1 MIRVLYFIIHFNM
14 LVKFEKSL
22 TYIYGRF
29 SSPSIS
35 DEDIDF
41 NFVYALH
48 TFVATVEGQ
57 ANVIKGDTL
66 ILLDDSNSYWW
77 LVRLAKDQTVG
88 YLPAEHI
95 ETPLE
100 RLARLNKYRN
110 AEISSITVEERENDS
125 VFYNDTHVC
134 NKDNKLV
141 VFSVPT
147 YIEYAEG
154 EWDDNS
160 KCTDDDFE
168 ISEECEIHN
177 YINENSD
184 NYDDDIYT
192 DFNTS
197 DDNMIQRKLSQM
209 VLYDNSQNVSTA
221 SDMGDVIGN
230 SYCNECNV
238 ISDRMSIN
246 KCKRKSKGKFRGISE
261 KNDKNEKEVC
271 KSLGMS
277 CDNLETLK
285 LGNNSQV
292 HDAFKNGNIKCNIT
306 SLSYDM
312 NKETGNYENYDDDSD
327 NIYIKSH
334 DSDNFHLLNDI
345 KNDTVLETS
354 EVYNKNIYLSK
365 GALRVYFD
373 ERKDSELYFSV
384 NSMFSFDK
392 NENIIY
398 PEIHELYVNIE
409 FELEKISQFAQSLF
423 KRADS
428 IICCCGKCYSASIV
442 SPICTIRI
450 ERTEYLLDEPTSSLD
465 LRGIDDMA
473 YCEIM
478 EPIKRMEKLC
488 HSAKKWLKTFN
499 SKKKGFDNI
508 FRFQDYVTDNYLNM
522 DNRPKSSTSLFK
534 IKIPVSILRYR
545 RSWPNHKKI
554 Y

>member
-1 MIRVLYFIIHFNM
+1 MLLYKDHKEPFSDCNDYFDDNE
-14 LVKFEKSL
+14 LS
-22 TYIYGRF
+22 

-110 AEISSITVEERENDS
+110 AEISSITAEERVDNS
-125 VFYNDTHVC
+125 ILYNNTHVC

-147 YIEYAEG
+147 YIEYVEE

-160 KCTDDDFE
+160 KCADHDSE
-168 ISEECEIHN
+168 ISEECEIHD

-184 NYDDDIYT
+184 NYGDTYT
-192 DFNTS
+192 DLNTR
-197 DDNMIQRKLSQM
+197 DVNIIQGRSCEM
-209 VLYDNSQNVSTA
+209 VLYDNSQNVSIA
-221 SDMGDVIGN
+221 SDLGDVIGN
-230 SYCNECNV
+230 SCYKECND
-238 ISDRMSIN
+238 ITDRMYIN
-246 KCKRKSKGKFRGISE
+246 KCKKKSKGKFSGISE
-261 KNDKNEKEVC
+261 RNDKNEKEIC
-271 KSLGMS
+271 KSLGKS
-277 CDNLETLK
+277 CDSLENLRLE
-285 LGNNSQV
+285 NNSQV
-292 HDAFKNGNIKCNIT
+292 HNVFKNDDIKCNVT
-306 SLSYDM
+306 SLSYDI
-312 NKETGNYENYDDDSD
+312 NKGIYEIYDNDSD
-327 NIYIKSH
+327 NIYTKSH
-334 DSDNFHLLNDI
+334 DRDNFHLLNDI
-345 KNDTVLETS
+345 KYDTVLETS

-373 ERKDSELYFSV
+373 ERKDLELYFFV

-409 FELEKISQFAQSLF
+409 FELEKISQQLDTMLIKF
-423 KRADS
+423 K
-428 IICCCGKCYSASIV
+428 C
-442 SPICTIRI
+442 
-450 ERTEYLLDEPTSSLD
+450 
-465 LRGIDDMA
+465 
-473 YCEIM
+473 
-478 EPIKRMEKLC
+478 
-488 HSAKKWLKTFN
+488 
-499 SKKKGFDNI
+499 
-508 FRFQDYVTDNYLNM
+508 
-522 DNRPKSSTSLFK
+522 
-534 IKIPVSILRYR
+534 
-545 RSWPNHKKI
+545 
-554 Y
+554 